1 MFVWQLELSF
11 MYTWGIHPH
20 VHANISI
27 FYCIFYIYTP
37 YIYIFVYSQG
47 YQTST
52 VCPVCT
58 VWPHF
63 PIHCGHF
70 RLCTLWVFWR
80 QQPAKRG
87 LQAVG
92 CCSQRSFSFSP
103 PGSSYLAFLALF
115 YGVTIA
121 LPFYL
126 LCFRKIVKTLSL
138 SVENDETPAD
148 LPFLHLRPWIL
159 ILCYKSFPRC
169 HLKRLSTGNR
179 MSFMKGDCCSYLCS
193 DLSTQVVRCR
203 PGRME

>member
-1 MFVWQLELSF
+1 
-11 MYTWGIHPH
+11 MYMQIFLYLLYILYIH
-20 VHANISI
+20 
-27 FYCIFYIYTP
+27 TL
-37 YIYIFVYSQG
+37 IYISVYSQG
-47 YQTST
+47 YQNST

-70 RLCTLWVFWR
+70 RLCTLWVSWR

-87 LQAVG
+87 LQTAG
-92 CCSQRSFSFSP
+92 CCSQRSFSFIP

-115 YGVTIA
+115 CGVAIA

-138 SVENDETPAD
+138 SVENDVTPAD

-159 ILCYKSFPRC
+159 FLCYKSFPRC
-169 HLKRLSTGNR
+169 HLKRLSIGWALWRETAALICVLTWAPKLWDVGLAGW
-179 MSFMKGDCCSYLCS
+179 SSSLLCC
-193 DLSTQVVRCR
+193 
-203 PGRME
+203 